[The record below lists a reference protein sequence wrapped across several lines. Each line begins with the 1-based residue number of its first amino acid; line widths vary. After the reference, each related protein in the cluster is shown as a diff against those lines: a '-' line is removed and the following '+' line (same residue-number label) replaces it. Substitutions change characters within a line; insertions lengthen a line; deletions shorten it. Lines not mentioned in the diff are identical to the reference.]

1 MEKMALEQE
10 VVKKELRKEI
20 KKKAAA
26 LPEDYCKE
34 ADEII
39 FKKVISM
46 PEYEK
51 AEVIFCYV
59 GTKREIN
66 TYPILNSI
74 LESGKRLGVPKCLS
88 YGVMEVYE
96 IENFRQLVSGAYGIM
111 EPAKECKRIEPEEI
125 ELAIVPCLTCSPDG
139 KRLGYGGGFYDRYL
153 PKLHCPKMVLCRK
166 QLMTEDI
173 PMDEFD
179 VVLDGVISD

>member
-1 MEKMALEQE
+1 M
-10 VVKKELRKEI
+10 KKELRKEI

-26 LPEDYCKE
+26 LTEDYCKE
-34 ADEII
+34 ADEEI

-46 PEYEK
+46 SEYER

-59 GTKREIN
+59 GTNREIN
-66 TYPILNSI
+66 TYPILKSI

-96 IENFRQLVSGAYGIM
+96 IENLKQLVSGAYGIM
-111 EPAKECKRIEPEEI
+111 EPAEECKRIEPKEI
-125 ELAIVPCLTCSPDG
+125 ELAIVPCLTSSPDG

-166 QLMTEDI
+166 QLMTEAI
-173 PMDEFD
+173 PMDEHDVVFD
-179 VVLDGVISD
+179 VVISD